1 MSVLK
6 NQFEDTVTVL
16 RVVSQL
22 ERGCIFAGELTDGR
36 PIRVKFAGND
46 TQLLPGDTFHVR
58 GMVDSCRDKF
68 GKTVVQINSKHMHR
82 VVKVGV
88 LLKPWLERMPN
99 IAGTR
104 ADRLIR
110 AFGHELQ
117 AVLSDISRADDVAKL
132 IEPTKPALAAKITAQ
147 LYAAVAIQAG
157 ADQIRSAELEFFTFL
172 ETLGLE
178 ESRIAGQLW
187 RFMAGFDAV
196 GRLKR
201 NPYVPACLMDWK
213 PADRIGQRL
222 LRASNEGADLQTHPA
237 RLVGA
242 LNSVWREILSEGD
255 TAATEESVKALL
267 EKRGVDPEATLAAAD
282 KNGFLRRLGGL
293 IRAPGAAWLEDQV
306 VSALLAIEST
316 QPTVAIPSGKALE
329 SLVYDAEL
337 ETGLT
342 LTNEQHAAVMLLL
355 TLPVSALQGGAGVGK
370 TTVMKVLATCW
381 ERLGGDVVMGALA
394 GKAALTL
401 SKGASTST
409 RPRLAYTIARL
420 IGMIERQALQQNNPA
435 FKRPANDVDFTSK
448 TLLVVDEAGMLDT
461 PSLHKLL
468 SLMPEGARLLFAGDE
483 GQLPP
488 VGIGKIFHDM
498 VAEGSRVAKLT
509 QVLRQA
515 ADSDIPKV
523 SALIREGK
531 VPSLKAWDGQ
541 EKGVFIVP
549 AADIESVQSRLRGHS
564 ELMVIAAR
572 RATVEAIN
580 VSESLESRSKTTP
593 TRRLGP
599 LATVAVGDPVV
610 ATTNR
615 YQDGLFNGLLGVVDS
630 IAGLEVAIKWDG
642 EREPRSLPAVAEA
655 DIELAYGIT
664 CHRAQG
670 SSSQVVVIVVESS
683 RLVTREWIYTA
694 VTRARDLVL
703 LVGDVEDLN
712 RGIGYPMRRTTG
724 FSLPPRFS
732 MSEGHEGPFAVN
744 HYG

>member
-1 MSVLK
+1 LSVLK
-6 NQFEDTVTVL
+6 DQFEDTVTVQ
-16 RVVSQL
+16 RVVYQL
-22 ERGCIFAGELTDGR
+22 DRGCIFAGELSDGR

-46 TQLLPGDTFHVR
+46 THPLPGDTFHVR
-58 GMVDSCRDKF
+58 GLVDSYRDKF

-82 VVKVGV
+82 VVTAGL
-88 LLKPWLERMPN
+88 LLKPWLERLPN

-110 AFGHELQ
+110 AFGHDLQ
-117 AVLSDISRADDVAKL
+117 TVLNDVSRAHDVAKL
-132 IEPTKPALAAKITAQ
+132 IEPTKPALAAKITSQ

-157 ADQIRSAELEFFTFL
+157 ADQIRSAELEFLTFL
-172 ETLGLE
+172 ETLGLQQ
-178 ESRIAGQLW
+178 SRIAGQLW

-196 GRLKR
+196 DRLKR
-201 NPYVPACLMDWK
+201 NPYVPASLMDWK

-222 LRASNEGADLQTHPA
+222 LRAAYEGADLQTHPA

-242 LNSVWREILSEGD
+242 LNSVWRDILSEGD
-255 TAATEESVKALL
+255 TAATEATVKAQL
-267 EKRGVDPEATLAAAD
+267 EKRGVDPDTTIRLAEER
-282 KNGFLRRLGGL
+282 GSLRRIGVLL
-293 IRAPGAAWLEDQV
+293 RAPGAAWIEDQI
-306 VSALLAIEST
+306 VSALLAMEST
-316 QPTVAIPSGKALE
+316 QPTVPISAGQGLE
-329 SLVYDAEL
+329 SLVYDAEM

-342 LTNEQHAAVMLLL
+342 LTNEQHGAVALLL
-355 TLPVSALQGGAGVGK
+355 TLPVAALQGGAGVGK

-381 ERLGGDVVMGALA
+381 ERLGGNVVMSALA

-401 SKGASTST
+401 SKGASTSA

-420 IGMIERQALQQNNPA
+420 IGMAQRQALQTENPA
-435 FKRPANDVDFTSK
+435 FKRPASDVDFTST

-468 SLMPEGARLLFAGDE
+468 SFLPEGARLLFVGDE

-488 VGIGKIFHDM
+488 VGIGKVFHDM

-523 SALIREGK
+523 SALVRDGK
-531 VPSLKAWDGQ
+531 VPPLAAWSGQ
-541 EKGVFIVP
+541 TKGVFVVP
-549 AADIESVQSRLRGHS
+549 GAQIESVQRRLRGKT

-580 VSESLESRSKTTP
+580 ESESLEARNKTTP

-599 LATVAVGDPVV
+599 FATVAVGDPVV
-610 ATTNR
+610 AAVNR

-630 IAGLEVAIKWDG
+630 IASPEVSIKWDG
-642 EREPRSLPAVAEA
+642 EREPRSLPKEAEA

-670 SSSQVVVIVVESS
+670 SSSQAVVIVVEES

-694 VTRARDLVL
+694 ITRSLELVI
-703 LVGDVEDLN
+703 LVADVETLTK
-712 RGIGYPMRRTTG
+712 GIERRTRRTTG
-724 FSLPPRFS
+724 FSLPARSPMGAAHIGQR
-732 MSEGHEGPFAVN
+732 P
-744 HYG
+744 